1 MSAAHHIYRSGVLPA
16 AENST
21 LQSDSKRP
29 AGGDTYSSVSTFAR
43 VRACALRRQAFV
55 PTAVSVVDR
64 HTLSEKTTR
73 YVSLRDFAERM
84 GLPLGH
90 LSNLTEQGVLSYCLA
105 EGEIFVNFE
114 KGVRELEELEFGPTP
129 KLESPREKACPKSL

>member
-1 MSAAHHIYRSGVLPA
+1 MSAAHQIYRSGVLPA

-73 YVSLRDFAERM
+73 YVSLQYFSERM
-84 GLPLGH
+84 GLPLEN
-90 LSNLTEQGVLSYCLA
+90 LRKLTEQGALNYLFL
-105 EGEIFVNFE
+105 EGEVFVNFE
-114 KGVRELEELEFGPTP
+114 KGVLELEALEFGSSL
-129 KLESPREKACPKSL
+129 KSKSP

>member
-84 GLPLGH
+84 GLPLEN
-90 LSNLTEQGVLSYCLA
+90 LRKLTEQGALNYLFL
-105 EGEIFVNFE
+105 EGEVFVNFE
-114 KGVRELEELEFGPTP
+114 KGVLELEALEFGSSL
-129 KLESPREKACPKSL
+129 KSKSP

>member
-1 MSAAHHIYRSGVLPA
+1 MSAAHHICRSGVLPA

-73 YVSLRDFAERM
+73 YVSLQYFSERM
-84 GLPLGH
+84 GLPLEN
-90 LSNLTEQGVLSYCLA
+90 LRKLTEQGALNYLFL
-105 EGEIFVNFE
+105 EGEVFVNFE
-114 KGVRELEELEFGPTP
+114 KGVLELEALEFGSSL
-129 KLESPREKACPKSL
+129 KSKSP